1 MKDKLIGILGMLK
14 DNKKNLIKVGV
25 AIVVVILLIV
35 ILSAIFSA
43 KPRKYEDK
51 IKDFTKALTS
61 ESKMKDLLEKGKI
74 VDLRAA
80 AAFQE
85 ADLDYEDLNKE
96 YKSMKKGA
104 DEVDDL
110 EKALKAYAEDNE
122 DYKVSVSKIGKPK
135 QNKKNKKVYTVS
147 ATLKL
152 ESSYGSTDDQSVKFV
167 FYKGKLIDVLVKGY
181 SSDSSMFEDALDANK

>member
-35 ILSAIFSA
+35 ILSTIFSA
-43 KPRKYEDK
+43 KPKKYEDK
-51 IKDFTKALTS
+51 IKTFTKALTS
-61 ESKMKDLLEKGKI
+61 ESKMKDAIDKL
-74 VDLRAA
+74 VDLRGA

-96 YKSMKKGA
+96 YKKMKKDA
-104 DEVDDL
+104 DEVDDM
-110 EKALKAYAEDNE
+110 EKAFKAYAKYAE

-152 ESSYGSTDDQSVKFV
+152 ETSYGSTDEQSVKFV
-167 FYKGKLIDVLVKGY
+167 FYKGKIIDVLIKGY
-181 SSDSSMFEDALDANK
+181 SSDSSMFESALDSNK